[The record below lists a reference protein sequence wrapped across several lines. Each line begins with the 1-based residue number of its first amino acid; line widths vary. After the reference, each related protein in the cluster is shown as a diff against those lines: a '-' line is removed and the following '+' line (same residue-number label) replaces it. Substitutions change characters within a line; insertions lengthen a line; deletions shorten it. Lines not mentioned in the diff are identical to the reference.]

1 VTTQCKNLCLR
12 LKVIPPHGE
21 DKYSDGR
28 KYCRFCGCF
37 LITEKNRC
45 DCCKLSL
52 RVKPR
57 NRGIVN

>member
-1 VTTQCKNLCLR
+1 MTTQCRNLCLR
-12 LKVIPPHGE
+12 LKVIPPYGE

-57 NRGIVN
+57 NRGIMN